1 MIDLTKPLELYHPQT
16 GHVVDATFNHK
27 ECGGSVVNVQ
37 PKRDGWSCYN
47 VSDGSPSITSNVWR
61 LRNKVDVN
69 LELDLTKPLYVD
81 GVRVYLIPQKSL
93 GAAGTIHFWQKRW
106 DSSYGYIN
114 VTDEDGTFNRNTTFN
129 RKNMTN
135 ADSSY
140 DKIVGTISNNPG
152 ETKMLD
158 LNKPL
163 AVNGK
168 DAKVVHT
175 FPSGKLAV
183 VVEGYGEIQHF
194 DADGTRPFGGV
205 ALVNKVVETVR
216 YVNVYPG
223 GNTRGGSTHTH
234 TSLSAAIDGIGQQ
247 RKTAGAVMVKQTL
260 IDGKVVKSELV
271 D

>member
-1 MIDLTKPLELYHPQT
+1 MTIDLTKPLELYHPDT
-16 GHVVDATFNHK
+16 GHVVDATFNRMEGH
-27 ECGGSVVNVQ
+27 VANVS
-37 PKRDGWSCYN
+37 PKRDGWCNYRI
-47 VSDGSPSITSNVWR
+47 SDGVAQVSSNLWR

-140 DKIVGTISNNPG
+140 ARIVGTISNNPG
-152 ETKMLD
+152 EIKMLD

-163 AVNGK
+163 VVNGK

-194 DADGTRPFGGV
+194 DADGTRPFGGM
-205 ALVNKVVETVR
+205 ALVNKVVETFRFLNVNPESGR
-216 YVNVYPG
+216 NVYHPTLEG
-223 GNTRGGSTHTH
+223 AVAGRSNL
-234 TSLSAAIDGIGQQ
+234 SLSGVGGF
-247 RKTAGAVMVKQTL
+247 RVKQTL